1 MLHILI
7 RSFRDK
13 KKKSIR
19 EGHDEKEIMLISAGR
34 STLAGVH
41 RRVFTLK
48 SLDKS
53 PIFPLRAVCTTLH
66 APIFLGLSPE
76 TARSEN
82 EKRIAADL
90 TAE

>member
-7 RSFRDK
+7 RFFRDRK
-13 KKKSIR
+13 KRKRLDHGSIR
-19 EGHDEKEIMLISAGR
+19 EGQAEKEIMLISAGR

-53 PIFPLRAVCTTLH
+53 PIFPLLAVCTTLH
-66 APIFLGLSPE
+66 ARSYPISLRLSLSFD
-76 TARSEN
+76 ARSE
-82 EKRIAADL
+82 
-90 TAE
+90 